1 MTYKFLD
8 LDGLKHF
15 YNTYIAKKIDTNGD
29 ISNTKATFTQAST
42 RTNIAT
48 GETLK
53 VILGKIKK
61 YFADLKTVAFSG
73 SYSDLTGKPTVVN
86 NLTTT
91 TTNTVLD
98 GRQGK
103 ALNDKITSINSA
115 LTVETR
121 TVTGI
126 FVDLQ
131 IVRSANTVWIRI
143 SSNAKKP
150 MSRNQ
155 DYELFKLSTDLPVH
169 SLYRRIQIDDNHGF
183 FFKMG
188 TDGQI
193 TLTPYSTDISQGEGI
208 NVSEIYLS
216 N

>member
-1 MTYKFLD
+1 MQFFMD
-8 LDGLKHF
+8 LP
-15 YNTYIAKKIDTNGD
+15 
-29 ISNTKATFTQAST
+29 
-42 RTNIAT
+42 
-48 GETLK
+48 
-53 VILGKIKK
+53 GKE
-61 YFADLKTVAFSG
+61 V
-73 SYSDLTGKPTVVN
+73 
-86 NLTTT
+86 
-91 TTNTVLD
+91 
-98 GRQGK
+98 
-103 ALNDKITSINSA
+103 TSKSSA